1 MFIGG
6 AERQY
11 SAGWTAVPMRN
22 IGGVERAWD
31 SVPMCLFGDL
41 VLKNGQYVIGELLFD
56 FILSRGKVMT
66 YDCFLYRRSGILRI
80 VSLCLTIFVAC
91 RDRSI

>member
-1 MFIGG
+1 
-6 AERQY
+6 
-11 SAGWTAVPMRN
+11 MRN

-66 YDCFLYRRSGILRI
+66 YDCFLYRRSGDLRHRFALPDVI
-80 VSLCLTIFVAC
+80 RCLSRHGAYE
-91 RDRSI
+91 